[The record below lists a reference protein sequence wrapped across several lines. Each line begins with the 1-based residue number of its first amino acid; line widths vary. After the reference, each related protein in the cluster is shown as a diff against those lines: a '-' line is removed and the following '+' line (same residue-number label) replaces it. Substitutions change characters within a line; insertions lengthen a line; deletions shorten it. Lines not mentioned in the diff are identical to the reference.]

1 MDTVR
6 QRLQLKFDE
15 INALITMLS
24 YGGFDKDY
32 ARQLFRDCLTDAY
45 IEGFAAAEYMLQE
58 EQDIEDDLLYFALDK
73 EYDGESIY
81 EKFLDYYENGDSEKL
96 EVLTESEFHRVYS
109 QGGLDMADTVE
120 ATGRKVYKTWE
131 TMQDDRVRETHDY
144 LEGMTIPVREKFKTL
159 DMDEADA
166 PGGFTLPENN
176 VNCRCWLSYST

>member
-1 MDTVR
+1 MDAVR
-6 QRLQLKFDE
+6 QRLALKFDE
-15 INALITMLS
+15 LNTLETMLS

-32 ARQLFRDCLTDAY
+32 ARQLFRDCLEDAY
-45 IEGFAAAEYMLQE
+45 IEGFASAEYMLNQE
-58 EQDIEDDLLYFALDK
+58 EDIEDDLLFFALEK

-81 EKFLDYYENGDSEKL
+81 TKFDNYYEQGDAEKL
-96 EVLTESEFHRVYS
+96 KVLIDNEFHRVYS
-109 QGGLDMADTVE
+109 QGGIDMATE
-120 ATGRKVYKTWE
+120 TGRDVYKTWQ

-144 LEGMTIPVREKFKTL
+144 LEGMTIPLKEKFKTL

>member
-1 MDTVR
+1 MDQVR
-6 QRLQLKFDE
+6 QRLLLKFDE
-15 INALITMLS
+15 INTLTTMLS

-32 ARQLFRDCLTDAY
+32 ARQLFRDCLEDAY
-45 IEGFAAAEYMLQE
+45 IEGFASAEYMLQQE
-58 EQDIEDDLLYFALDK
+58 EDIEDDLLFFALEK

-81 EKFLDYYENGDSEKL
+81 TKFDDYYEQNDAEKL
-96 EVLTESEFHRVYS
+96 KVLVESEFHRVYS
-109 QGGLDMADTVE
+109 QGGLDMAE
-120 ATGRKVYKTWE
+120 ATGRDVYKTWQ

-176 VNCRCWLSYST
+176 VNCRCWLSYTT

>member
-1 MDTVR
+1 MDAVR
-6 QRLQLKFDE
+6 QRLALKFDE
-15 INALITMLS
+15 LNTLETMLS

-32 ARQLFRDCLTDAY
+32 ARQLFRDCLEDAY
-45 IEGFAAAEYMLQE
+45 IEGFASAEYMLQQE
-58 EQDIEDDLLYFALDK
+58 EDIEDDLLFFALEK

-81 EKFLDYYENGDSEKL
+81 TKFDDYYEQNDAEKL
-96 EVLTESEFHRVYS
+96 KVLVESEFHRVYS
-109 QGGLDMADTVE
+109 QGGLDMAE
-120 ATGRKVYKTWE
+120 ATGRDVYKTWQ

-144 LEGMTIPVREKFKTL
+144 LEGMTIPVKEKFKTL

>member
-1 MDTVR
+1 MDQVR
-6 QRLQLKFDE
+6 QRLALKFDE
-15 INALITMLS
+15 LNTLTTMLS

-32 ARQLFRDCLTDAY
+32 ARQLFRDCLEDAY
-45 IEGFAAAEYMLQE
+45 IEGFASAEYMLQQE
-58 EQDIEDDLLYFALDK
+58 EDIEDDLLFFALEK

-81 EKFLDYYENGDSEKL
+81 TKFDDYYEQGDAEKL
-96 EVLTESEFHRVYS
+96 KVLVESEFHRVYS
-109 QGGLDMADTVE
+109 QGGLDMAE
-120 ATGRKVYKTWE
+120 ATGRDVYKTWQ

-144 LEGMTIPVREKFKTL
+144 LEGMTIPVKEKFKTL

>member
-1 MDTVR
+1 MDQVR
-6 QRLQLKFDE
+6 QRLALKFDE
-15 INALITMLS
+15 LNTLTTMLS

-32 ARQLFRDCLTDAY
+32 ARQLFRDCLEDAY
-45 IEGFAAAEYMLQE
+45 IEGFASAEYMLQQE
-58 EQDIEDDLLYFALDK
+58 EDIEDDLLFFALEK

-81 EKFLDYYENGDSEKL
+81 TKFDDYYEQNDAEKL
-96 EVLTESEFHRVYS
+96 KVLVESEFHRVYS
-109 QGGLDMADTVE
+109 QGGLDIAE
-120 ATGRKVYKTWE
+120 ATGRDVYKTWQ

-144 LEGMTIPVREKFKTL
+144 LEGMTIPVKEKFKTL

>member
-1 MDTVR
+1 MDQVR
-6 QRLQLKFDE
+6 QRLALKFDE
-15 INALITMLS
+15 LNTLTTMLS

-32 ARQLFRDCLTDAY
+32 ARQLFRDCLEDAY
-45 IEGFAAAEYMLQE
+45 IEGFASAEYMLQQE
-58 EQDIEDDLLYFALDK
+58 EDIEDDLLFFALEK

-81 EKFLDYYENGDSEKL
+81 TKFDDYYEQNDAEKL
-96 EVLTESEFHRVYS
+96 KVLVESEFHRVYS
-109 QGGLDMADTVE
+109 QGGLDMAE
-120 ATGRKVYKTWE
+120 ATGRDVYKTWQ

>member
-1 MDTVR
+1 MDQVR
-6 QRLQLKFDE
+6 QRLALKFDE
-15 INALITMLS
+15 LNTLTTMLS

-32 ARQLFRDCLTDAY
+32 ARQLFRDCLEDAY
-45 IEGFAAAEYMLQE
+45 IEGFASAEYMLQQE
-58 EQDIEDDLLYFALDK
+58 EDIEDDLLFFALEK

-81 EKFLDYYENGDSEKL
+81 TKFDDYYEQNDAEKL
-96 EVLTESEFHRVYS
+96 KVLVESEFHRVYS
-109 QGGLDMADTVE
+109 QGGLDMAE
-120 ATGRKVYKTWE
+120 ATGRDVYKTWQ

-144 LEGMTIPVREKFKTL
+144 LEGMTIPVKEKFKTL

>member
-1 MDTVR
+1 MDQVR
-6 QRLQLKFDE
+6 QRLALKFDE
-15 INALITMLS
+15 LNTLTTMLS

-32 ARQLFRDCLTDAY
+32 ARQLFRDCLEDAY
-45 IEGFAAAEYMLQE
+45 IEGFASAEYMLNQE
-58 EQDIEDDLLYFALDK
+58 EDIEDDLLFFALEK

-81 EKFLDYYENGDSEKL
+81 TKFDDYYEQNDAEKL
-96 EVLTESEFHRVYS
+96 KVLVESEFHRVYS
-109 QGGLDMADTVE
+109 QGGLDMAE
-120 ATGRKVYKTWE
+120 ATGRDVYKTWQ

>member
-1 MDTVR
+1 MDQVR

-32 ARQLFRDCLTDAY
+32 ARQLFRDCLEDAY
-45 IEGFAAAEYMLQE
+45 IEGFASAEYMLQQE
-58 EQDIEDDLLYFALDK
+58 EDIEDDLLFFALEK

-81 EKFLDYYENGDSEKL
+81 TKFDDYYEQNDAEKL
-96 EVLTESEFHRVYS
+96 KVLVESEFHRVYS
-109 QGGLDMADTVE
+109 QGGLDMAE
-120 ATGRKVYKTWE
+120 ATGRDVYKTWQ

>member
-1 MDTVR
+1 
-6 QRLQLKFDE
+6 
-15 INALITMLS
+15 
-24 YGGFDKDY
+24 
-32 ARQLFRDCLTDAY
+32 
-45 IEGFAAAEYMLQE
+45 MLQQE
-58 EQDIEDDLLYFALDK
+58 EDIEDDLLFFALEK

-81 EKFLDYYENGDSEKL
+81 TKFDDYYEQNDAEKL
-96 EVLTESEFHRVYS
+96 KVLVESEFHRVYS
-109 QGGLDMADTVE
+109 QGGLDMAE
-120 ATGRKVYKTWE
+120 ATGRDVYKTWQ

>member
-1 MDTVR
+1 MDQVR
-6 QRLQLKFDE
+6 QRLALKFDE
-15 INALITMLS
+15 LNTLTTMLS

-32 ARQLFRDCLTDAY
+32 ARQLFRDCLEDAY
-45 IEGFAAAEYMLQE
+45 IEGFASAEYMLQQE
-58 EQDIEDDLLYFALDK
+58 EDIEDDLLFFALEK

-81 EKFLDYYENGDSEKL
+81 TKFDNYYEQNDAEKL
-96 EVLTESEFHRVYS
+96 KVLVESEFHRVYS
-109 QGGLDMADTVE
+109 QGGLDMAE
-120 ATGRKVYKTWE
+120 ATGRDVYKTWQ

-144 LEGMTIPVREKFKTL
+144 LEGMTIPVKEKFKTL

>member
-1 MDTVR
+1 MDQVR
-6 QRLQLKFDE
+6 QRLALKFDE
-15 INALITMLS
+15 LNTLTTMLS

-32 ARQLFRDCLTDAY
+32 ARQLFRDCLEDAY
-45 IEGFAAAEYMLQE
+45 IEGFASAEYMLQQE
-58 EQDIEDDLLYFALDK
+58 EDIEDDLLFFALEK

-81 EKFLDYYENGDSEKL
+81 TKFDNYYEQNDAEKL
-96 EVLTESEFHRVYS
+96 KVLVESEFHRVYS
-109 QGGLDMADTVE
+109 QGGLDMAE
-120 ATGRKVYKTWE
+120 ATGRDVYKTWQ

>member
-1 MDTVR
+1 MDQVR
-6 QRLQLKFDE
+6 QRLALKFDE
-15 INALITMLS
+15 LNTLTTMLS

-32 ARQLFRDCLTDAY
+32 ARQLFRDCLEDAY
-45 IEGFAAAEYMLQE
+45 IEGFASAEYMLQQE
-58 EQDIEDDLLYFALDK
+58 EDIEDDLLFFALEK

-81 EKFLDYYENGDSEKL
+81 TKFDDYYEQNDAEKL
-96 EVLTESEFHRVYS
+96 KVLVESEFHRVYS
-109 QGGLDMADTVE
+109 QGGLDMAE
-120 ATGRKVYKTWE
+120 ATGRDVYKTWQ

-176 VNCRCWLSYST
+176 VNCRCWLSYTT